1 MIRIVSVEQIREIE
15 AVADRASLSYA
26 TMMQNAGRAA
36 AERAKIILAGLSGA
50 PKVTVLVGPGNNG
63 GDALVVSKLLAQ
75 ETQAQ
80 VRVYLTK
87 PRANDDPL
95 MSGILAANI
104 FVAHA
109 AEDLNFQVLIN
120 LIVESNMVIDGL
132 FGIGLRLPIKDEPAN
147 LLHALEIALHK
158 YKTINAAS
166 RAFLETPAEPH
177 PPAARP
183 PFIFALDCPSGLNCD
198 TGEIDQH
205 SLHADETITF
215 IAPKP
220 GLLKF
225 PGAAA
230 VGKLTVASIGVP
242 PNISMHS
249 QSDAYIV
256 TADDIR
262 EKLPPRNSNSNK
274 GTYGKLLI
282 VGGSAQY
289 TGAPTL
295 AAHAAYRAGAGL
307 VTVAVPASILPDIRG
322 TLLEATW
329 VGLREK
335 DGALDQNASTEVTIQ
350 SANFDSLLIGPGL
363 SRAAGDFITFFLNE
377 AANLKNLVIDA
388 DGLNLM
394 SEIENWWTYLPGD
407 TILTPHPGEMGRLCS
422 LTTAEV
428 QSRRWELAAAKAA
441 AWNTIIVLK
450 GAHTVIAFPNGQTAI
465 LPFKTSA
472 LATAGTGDVLAG
484 VIAGLLAQGV
494 MPFDAAQIGG
504 YLHGLAGVKVAE
516 TIGERASTAHDISKA
531 LSTAWCAI
539 EGGHNA

>member
-1 MIRIVSVEQIREIE
+1 MIRIVSVEQMREIE
-15 AVADRASLSYA
+15 AAADRANLSYA

-36 AERAKIILAGLSGA
+36 AERAKIILAGLSDT
-50 PKVTVLVGPGNNG
+50 PKVTVLAGPGNNG

-80 VRVYLTK
+80 VYVYLTK
-87 PRANDDPL
+87 PRASDDPL
-95 MSGILAANI
+95 MLGILAANI
-104 FVAHA
+104 FIAHA
-109 AEDLNFQVLIN
+109 AEDLNFQVLSS
-120 LIVESNMVIDGL
+120 LAAESTMVIDGL
-132 FGIGLRLPIKDEPAN
+132 FGIGLRLPIKGEPAN
-147 LLHALEIALHK
+147 LLHALQLALHK
-158 YKTINAAS
+158 HKTKNTAS

-198 TGEIDQH
+198 TGETDQH
-205 SLHADETITF
+205 TLYVDETITF
-215 IAPKP
+215 IAPKS

-230 VGKLTVASIGVP
+230 VGKLTIASIGVP
-242 PNISMHS
+242 PNITMRS
-249 QSDAYIV
+249 QSDTYII

-262 EKLPPRNSNSNK
+262 EKLPSRDSDSNK
-274 GTYGKLLI
+274 GTYGKSLI

-289 TGAPTL
+289 TGAPAL

-307 VTVAVPASILPDIRG
+307 VTVAVPASISPDIRG

-329 VGLREK
+329 IGLREK
-335 DGALDQNASTEVTIQ
+335 DGALNQNAAAEVKIL

-363 SRAAGDFITFFLNE
+363 SRAAGDFITSFLNE
-377 AANLKNLVIDA
+377 AALLKNLVIDA

-394 SEIENWWTYLPGD
+394 SEIENWWSHLPND
-407 TILTPHPGEMGRLCS
+407 TILTPHPGEMGRLCG
-422 LTTAEV
+422 LTTVEV

-441 AWNTIIVLK
+441 EWNVIVALK
-450 GAHTVIAFPNGQTAI
+450 GAHTVIASPNGQTVI

-484 VIAGLLAQGV
+484 VIAGLLAQGIK
-494 MPFDAAQIGG
+494 PFDAAQIGG

-516 TIGERASTAHDISKA
+516 TIGERASTASDISKA
-531 LSTAWCAI
+531 ISTAWRAI
-539 EGGHNA
+539 EGDFNA